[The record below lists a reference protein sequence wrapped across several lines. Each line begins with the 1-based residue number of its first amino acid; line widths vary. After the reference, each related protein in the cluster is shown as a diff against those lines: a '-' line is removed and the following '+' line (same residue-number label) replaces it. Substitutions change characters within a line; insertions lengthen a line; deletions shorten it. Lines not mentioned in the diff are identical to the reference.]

1 MTFNFGGAYQVG
13 RLFLFAFRIREN
25 SEDKD
30 TELNQIRPCNNHIC
44 YSLSL
49 SIGRKNRLPGMLT
62 VPQTVLKKHKRKSG
76 HDVH

>member
-1 MTFNFGGAYQVG
+1 MTSNFWGAYQVG

-25 SEDKD
+25 GEDKD
-30 TELNQIRPCNNHIC
+30 TELNQVRPCNAHIC

-49 SIGRKNRLPGMLT
+49 SIGRKNRLPGVLA
-62 VPQTVLKKHKRKSG
+62 VPQTVLKNRKRKSG